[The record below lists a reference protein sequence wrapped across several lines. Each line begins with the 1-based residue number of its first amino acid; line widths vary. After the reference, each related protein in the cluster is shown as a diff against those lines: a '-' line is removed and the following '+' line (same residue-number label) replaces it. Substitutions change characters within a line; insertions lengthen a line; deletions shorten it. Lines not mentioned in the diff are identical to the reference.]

1 LSSQSGQASDR
12 RGFDAAV
19 SRREDDHLDRWPFA
33 REIYGIA
40 TTGPKDWSVRL
51 GVYGEWGT
59 GKTSVLEFVADMAAK
74 DRHVVIWFNPW
85 QYGSKSEL
93 WRAFILTV
101 FEGLERQLG
110 SLPVARGAKRKAWLE
125 KAGKIVQSVSA
136 IANEKAGKVVDAGLE
151 LVIKHF
157 AFSKSDLASLHGI
170 LGDKRILVL
179 VDDLDRT
186 APELVPEILFAF
198 KELLDVPGFS
208 FLCAFDPAVVGRVL
222 GRYHPGFG
230 AGLQFLEKIIDFPR
244 WLPPPKIEGLVTL
257 AVADVRRYCPYV
269 SEEAV
274 ADGIQ
279 VLPPNPRMVRQFIRL
294 LALLRPQIE
303 RHDEGEL
310 RWPVIVAANMIKVR
324 FPQLAPAL
332 LWNNRFWERIPL
344 IPLMAR
350 DENERD
356 EVSKAIEAHVKQ
368 VVSNSGSHFTEEQ
381 QRDLVVGMD
390 FLCSLLSR
398 GTGVLIETFKYQL
411 RIAESPR
418 AVTRFSWLS
427 GIATRPQNS
436 YSDGSHA
443 MLKK

>member
-151 LVIKHF
+151 LVIKPGSII
-157 AFSKSDLASLHGI
+157 FSRNEQARRRHPLW
-170 LGDKRILVL
+170 
-179 VDDLDRT
+179 
-186 APELVPEILFAF
+186 P
-198 KELLDVPGFS
+198 
-208 FLCAFDPAVVGRVL
+208 
-222 GRYHPGFG
+222 RYSATRKCSMGFG
-230 AGLQFLEKIIDFPR
+230 
-244 WLPPPKIEGLVTL
+244 
-257 AVADVRRYCPYV
+257 RRR
-269 SEEAV
+269 
-274 ADGIQ
+274 
-279 VLPPNPRMVRQFIRL
+279 PPN
-294 LALLRPQIE
+294 
-303 RHDEGEL
+303 
-310 RWPVIVAANMIKVR
+310 
-324 FPQLAPAL
+324 
-332 LWNNRFWERIPL
+332 
-344 IPLMAR
+344 
-350 DENERD
+350 
-356 EVSKAIEAHVKQ
+356 
-368 VVSNSGSHFTEEQ
+368 
-381 QRDLVVGMD
+381 
-390 FLCSLLSR
+390 C
-398 GTGVLIETFKYQL
+398 
-411 RIAESPR
+411 
-418 AVTRFSWLS
+418 
-427 GIATRPQNS
+427 
-436 YSDGSHA
+436 
-443 MLKK
+443 